1 MNIRA
6 TARITPSERCL
17 NDLVQIEDVFE
28 RCLSQYDDEQGYL
41 FGNFTVANA
50 FYAPVVLRLQTYA
63 NASNIKLRPTTQAY
77 CQTMLE
83 NQHLQDWIADA
94 LQETWI
100 LQEDEAGEVLEVKG
114 VLA

>member
-1 MNIRA
+1 MTNKAICWQFHGCRW
-6 TARITPSERCL
+6 
-17 NDLVQIEDVFE
+17 N
-28 RCLSQYDDEQGYL
+28 
-41 FGNFTVANA
+41 N
-50 FYAPVVLRLQTYA
+50 PVVLRFQAYA
-63 NASNIKLRPTTQAY
+63 NASNIDLSDHANPN
-77 CQTMLE
+77 MLE